1 MASLAI
7 TIGALSRSKS
17 ATDAKAT
24 ALVNDYANS
33 IGATGTNAQ
42 RADLVLEALV
52 RHMQEQARRHRRN
65 TQTVTALAA
74 IESELNGLAW
84 E

>member
-24 ALVNDYANS
+24 ALVNDYADS

-42 RADLVLEALV
+42 RADAVLDALV
-52 RHMQEQARRHRRN
+52 RHMQEQARRYRRN
-65 TQTVTALAA
+65 AQTMSALAT
-74 IESELNGLAW
+74 IESELNGLVW

>member
-1 MASLAI
+1 MASLSI
-7 TIGALSRSKS
+7 TTGPLTRSKS
-17 ATDAKAT
+17 AADAKAN
-24 ALVNDYANS
+24 ALLADYADS
-33 IGATGTNAQ
+33 LGATGTNAQ
-42 RADLVLEALV
+42 RIDAVLVGLV